1 MPFERRYLY
10 SSTAIVAA
18 ALLLIAL
25 IWSITSERVAYERA
39 MAVKDTRDDNRNI
52 GSMVEEHTLGVL
64 SALNQGLAF
73 VRLQY
78 MRDGPQVP
86 LLQVLQDSSIN
97 RGLIGSIEI
106 AGPDG
111 RIVEASAP
119 TVGNAGIDPA
129 IIAALAADDTD
140 APFIGAPRQEGDGTW
155 HAPIARRLTQP
166 DGSFGGA
173 VLAWFD
179 PVELGNV
186 YRRTSLG
193 EDDAIL
199 ILHRDGR
206 ALVRRSG
213 DRVTVG
219 DDYNDAPLM
228 KAARQNPAG
237 SLVTRGRVD
246 NVIRILDYTTMR
258 DYPLIVA
265 VGTAEDPALGGYRR
279 KARDYYSIASVA
291 TIAIAV
297 LAFVLMRAMAK
308 QRSALDDLV
317 RNERRFRATFDQAFV
332 GMAQSAPDGQILQAN
347 QKLCEMLGYEEDE
360 VRGRTM
366 DSFVLPADRDM
377 PHHDGRAAQQRLL
390 RKDGRIAWA
399 DIATTVVRDS
409 AGAVDRCVTVVH
421 DITEFKRIDRMKSE
435 FVSMVS
441 HELRTP
447 LTSIRGSLGLVA
459 GGVAGAL
466 PEAARNLVDIA
477 KTNCE
482 RLIRLIND
490 ILDTEKIESGKMAF
504 EIAEVELE
512 PLLAAA
518 IAANQGFA
526 EQHGVMVVLHA
537 PPQPVR
543 VMADADRLTQVV
555 TNLLSNAIKFSP
567 PNSAV
572 QVTLSEAAG
581 NAQVE
586 VQDRGPG
593 IAHEFRD
600 RIFRKF
606 SQADSSD
613 SRARGGTGLGLN
625 ISKAIIEK
633 LGGTLGF
640 TSEVGQGSIF
650 HFGLPAVVPRT
661 ATAATGPRT
670 RPLVLVIE
678 DDPDIAR
685 LIVMMLDKAGFEGDI
700 ARTAAEAR
708 EDLAQRH
715 YAAMTVDL
723 KLPGEDGVALIRS
736 LRREP
741 PTREVPVI
749 VVSAVADEGR
759 IQLNGEAHAVAE
771 WLGKPIDENR
781 LVRAVREAV
790 SGRES
795 QHPCILHVEDDP
807 DIQRVAAAIAQGI
820 FHLEFAGTVAEARSA
835 LAQRRF
841 DLVLLDLRLPDGSG
855 WDVMPAI
862 EAQDP
867 PPPVVV
873 FSVDDVPLAAR
884 ARVAAVLTKTDTSNE
899 KLVATLRDVLART
912 PERAGMRS

>member
-1 MPFERRYLY
+1 MAFERRYLY
-10 SSTAIVAA
+10 SSTAIVAS

-39 MAVKDTRDDNRNI
+39 TAVKDARDDNRNI
-52 GSMVEEHTLGVL
+52 GSLVEEHTQGVL

-73 VRLQY
+73 IRLQY
-78 MRDGPQVP
+78 MRDGPRVP
-86 LLQVLQDSSIN
+86 LLQVLQDASIN

-111 RIVEASAP
+111 RIVESSAA

-129 IIAALAADDTD
+129 IVAALAADDTD
-140 APFIGAPRQEGDGTW
+140 APFIGLPRQEGDGTW
-155 HAPIARRLTQP
+155 RAPIARRITQS

-173 VLAWFD
+173 VVAWFD

-193 EDDAIL
+193 EDDVIV
-199 ILHRDGR
+199 IVHREGR

-213 DRVTVG
+213 DRITVG
-219 DDYNDAPLM
+219 DDYGDAPLM
-228 KAARQNPAG
+228 NAARQNPKG
-237 SLVTRGRVD
+237 FLITRGRVD
-246 NVIRILDYTTMR
+246 SVIRILDYTTMR

-265 VGTAEDPALGGYRR
+265 VGSAEDPALGGYRR
-279 KARDYYSIASVA
+279 KARDYYTIATVA

-297 LAFVLMRAMAK
+297 LAFVLMRAMVS
-308 QRSALDDLV
+308 QRAAVDDLV

-332 GMAQSAPDGQILQAN
+332 GMAQIGPGGQILQAN
-347 QKLCEMLGYEEDE
+347 QKLCEMLGYPEEE

-366 DSFVLPADRDM
+366 DSFVLPADRDI
-377 PHHDGRAAQQRLL
+377 PRQDGRAAQQRLL

-399 DIATTVVRDS
+399 DVATTVVRDS

-477 KTNCE
+477 KSNCE

-504 EIAEVELE
+504 DIAEVELA

-526 EQHGVMVVLHA
+526 EQHGVMLVLHA

-543 VMADADRLTQVV
+543 AMADADRLTQVV

-567 PNSAV
+567 ENSTV
-572 QVTLSEAAG
+572 QVRLLEAAG
-581 NAQVE
+581 RARVE
-586 VQDRGPG
+586 VQDHGPG
-593 IAHEFRD
+593 IPHEFRE

-625 ISKAIIEK
+625 ISKAIVEK

-640 TSEVGQGSIF
+640 SSEIGQGSTF
-650 HFGLPAVVPRT
+650 HFELPAVAART
-661 ATAATGPRT
+661 VAAAPGPRT
-670 RPLVLVIE
+670 RPLVLVVE

-685 LIVMMLDKAGFEGDI
+685 LIALMLDKAGFETAI

-708 EDLAQRH
+708 EHVAQRH
-715 YAAMTVDL
+715 CAAMTVDL
-723 KLPGEDGVALIRS
+723 RLPGEDGVALIRS

-749 VVSAVADEGR
+749 VVSAAADEGR
-759 IQLNGEAHAVAE
+759 VRLNGEAHAVAE

-790 SGRES
+790 SGEEAQR
-795 QHPCILHVEDDP
+795 PRILHVEDDP

-820 FHLEFAGTVAEARSA
+820 FHFEFAATLAEARSA
-835 LAQRRF
+835 LAQWRF

-855 WDVMPAI
+855 WDLMPAI
-862 EAQDP
+862 EAQEP

-873 FSVDDVPLAAR
+873 FSVDDVPPAAR
-884 ARVAAVLTKTDTSNE
+884 GRVAAVLTKTDTSNE
-899 KLVATLRDVLART
+899 KLVATIRHVLAGT